1 MERDD
6 EIEKISKE
14 LEDILRMTS
23 EKKRSSGETETEKKN
38 LIPSENGTDEK
49 EPSASLEDFSLIL
62 DLGEG
67 YTVSSDSVADASD
80 LEHGEAEANAGVGE
94 RTDSGDRTDSPELCA
109 DPGDSLDSFDLLD
122 GQTAAEGEYEN
133 YPELFLEP
141 VEEEEYEYDEDAEF
155 PDRDDS
161 RYAAHDE
168 GMYQDQENPVRSDRT
183 RKRRLDGR
191 ESISLI
197 RPSDGLVAAFF
208 VPVIIMIIIFAQRG
222 IFPFGEESFLRTD
235 MYHQYAPFFSEF
247 QHKLTHGG
255 SFLYSWDVGMGVNFA
270 ALYAYYLASPLN
282 WLLVLCPKAYII
294 EFMTYMI
301 VFKIGLSGLSFAY
314 YLRKHCRTSDFGIAF
329 FGIFYALSGYMA
341 AYSWNIMWLD
351 CILLFP
357 LIMLGLE
364 RLVREKKCF
373 LYCIT
378 LGLSILSNYYISI
391 MICIFMVLYFIALLV
406 MDGKKS
412 WKDYMVNISSFAV
425 FSLLAGGLAA
435 AVLLPEIYALQMT
448 ASGDF
453 NFPKTVTSY
462 FPIFDMLASHLP
474 DVLRRGGPYAVFA
487 VSRKPED
494 QTAGKSGVLRSAAV
508 LFCQLLVQCT

>member
-23 EKKRSSGETETEKKN
+23 EKKRSSEETETEKKK
-38 LIPSENGTDEK
+38 LIPSENGTDK
-49 EPSASLEDFSLIL
+49 KTPSASLEDFSLIL
-62 DLGEG
+62 DLGDG
-67 YTVSSDSVADASD
+67 DVVSSDS
-80 LEHGEAEANAGVGE
+80 AEVSPAG
-94 RTDSGDRTDSPELCA
+94 GDREEEPGTVQSPAEGGPVSSEGGQVPDAAEPLS
-109 DPGDSLDSFDLLD
+109 GLDSVQEDPPD
-122 GQTAAEGEYEN
+122 
-133 YPELFLEP
+133 LFLEP
-141 VEEEEYEYDEDAEF
+141 VESEEYDYEEDLEF
-155 PDRDDS
+155 PDQEALEFS
-161 RYAAHDE
+161 
-168 GMYQDQENPVRSDRT
+168 DQEEPAYDERDG
-183 RKRRLDGR
+183 KRRRDGR
-191 ESISLI
+191 ESICLI

-282 WLLVLCPKAYII
+282 WLLALCPKAYII

-412 WKDYMVNISSFAV
+412 WSDYMVNISSFAV

-435 AVLLPEIYALQMT
+435 VVLLPEIYALQMT

-462 FPIFDMLASHLP
+462 FPIFDMVARHLP
-474 DVLRRGGPYAVFA
+474 DVETEIGLDHWPNIYC
-487 VSRKPED
+487 
-494 QTAGKSGVLRSAAV
+494 GVAV
-508 LFCQLLVQCT
+508 LMLFLLYLVNRNIKRREKVVYCGLLLFFFASFSFNVLNYI

>member
-23 EKKRSSGETETEKKN
+23 EKKRSSEETETEKKK
-38 LIPSENGTDEK
+38 LIPSENGTDK
-49 EPSASLEDFSLIL
+49 KTPSASLEDFSLIL
-62 DLGEG
+62 DLGDG
-67 YTVSSDSVADASD
+67 DVVSSDS
-80 LEHGEAEANAGVGE
+80 AEVSPAG
-94 RTDSGDRTDSPELCA
+94 GDREEEPGTVQSPAEGGPVSSEGGQVPDAAEPLS
-109 DPGDSLDSFDLLD
+109 GLDSVQEDPPD
-122 GQTAAEGEYEN
+122 
-133 YPELFLEP
+133 LFLEP
-141 VEEEEYEYDEDAEF
+141 VESEEYDYEEDLEFSDQEEPAYDE
-155 PDRDDS
+155 RD
-161 RYAAHDE
+161 
-168 GMYQDQENPVRSDRT
+168 G
-183 RKRRLDGR
+183 KRRRDGR
-191 ESISLI
+191 ESICLI

-282 WLLVLCPKAYII
+282 WLLALCPKAYII

-412 WKDYMVNISSFAV
+412 WSDYMVNISSFAV
-425 FSLLAGGLAA
+425 FAGRR
-435 AVLLPEIYALQMT
+435 
-448 ASGDF
+448 SG
-453 NFPKTVTSY
+453 
-462 FPIFDMLASHLP
+462 
-474 DVLRRGGPYAVFA
+474 RGGA
-487 VSRKPED
+487 S
-494 QTAGKSGVLRSAAV
+494 S
-508 LFCQLLVQCT
+508 